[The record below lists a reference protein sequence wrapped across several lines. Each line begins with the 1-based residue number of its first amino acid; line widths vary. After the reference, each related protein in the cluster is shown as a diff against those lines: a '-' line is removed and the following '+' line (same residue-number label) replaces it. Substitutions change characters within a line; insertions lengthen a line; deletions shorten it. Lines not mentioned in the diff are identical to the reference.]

1 MTKCERCAELE
12 AENEVLASKLKMT
25 NAMFV
30 SAQRA
35 LAAQRKLADV
45 LKARIAVMRTKQEG
59 K

>member
-1 MTKCERCAELE
+1 MKCERCAELE
-12 AENEVLASKLKMT
+12 KENAELARNLKMT

-35 LAAQRKLADV
+35 LAAQRQLTDA

>member
-1 MTKCERCAELE
+1 MTKCEKCTELE
-12 AENEVLASKLKMT
+12 KENAELASKLQMA

-35 LAAQRKLADV
+35 LAAQRKLTDM